1 MEHEIIAAVITS
13 VVAFFVVYLTT
24 PLLIKDLE
32 KRNQTVKDYHRKGGA
47 MIARPGG
54 PSIIAGILASE
65 FTLLVFFPT
74 NEIIAIIITTSIAC
88 IIGLIDDKKV

>member
-1 MEHEIIAAVITS
+1 MEYEIIAAVITS
-13 VVAFFVVYLTT
+13 VIAFFVVYLTT
-24 PLLIKDLE
+24 PLLIKNLE
-32 KRNQTVKDYHRKGGA
+32 KRNQTVKDYHLKGGA

-74 NEIIAIIITTSIAC
+74 NEIIAIIITTSIA
-88 IIGLIDDKKV
+88 